1 MKRENFNS
9 RIGFILVSAGCAI
22 GIGNVWKFPY
32 LAGQNGGG
40 YFVLFYLLFLIIMGI
55 PVMTMELAVGRASR
69 KSAVLGYKALEPT
82 GSKWHWHGWAC
93 VIGCLLLMMYYTTV
107 SGWMLA
113 YFFKFVSGAF
123 TTVTVETSDS
133 VFANML
139 GNPVEMGIFMAI
151 TVAGGLLVCSGG
163 VQKGLEKVTKIMM
176 VCLLALIVVL
186 AVHSLTLSG
195 AAKGIDFYLRP
206 NMNTIRSVG
215 IFNVITNAM
224 NQAFFTLSLGIALA
238 KLDKRV
244 LLVDTDPQGDL
255 TKSLGWSNPDSLEIT
270 VANHIQAVID
280 GIDLQAREGILSH
293 KEGIDLMPANID
305 LASMEM
311 GIFMAMSREQILN
324 TWLSCIKDSY
334 DYVLIDCAPTLGI
347 LPVNAFVASDSV
359 LIPVSAEF
367 LPASAMTELLKT
379 INRVKR
385 QINPSLDVEGIL
397 ITLFDTRN
405 NLAREVEQ
413 TIRNQYGNAYRVF
426 DSIIPR
432 AVSAAETPAVG
443 VSIFAYDKRGK
454 VATAFTSLADEVV
467 CNG

>member
-1 MKRENFNS
+1 
-9 RIGFILVSAGCAI
+9 
-22 GIGNVWKFPY
+22 
-32 LAGQNGGG
+32 
-40 YFVLFYLLFLIIMGI
+40 
-55 PVMTMELAVGRASR
+55 MTCKTIAV
-69 KSAVLGYKALEPT
+69 
-82 GSKWHWHGWAC
+82 
-93 VIGCLLLMMYYTTV
+93 
-107 SGWMLA
+107 
-113 YFFKFVSGAF
+113 
-123 TTVTVETSDS
+123 
-133 VFANML
+133 AN
-139 GNPVEMGIFMAI
+139 
-151 TVAGGLLVCSGG
+151 
-163 VQKGLEKVTKIMM
+163 QKGGTGKT
-176 VCLLALIVVL
+176 A
-186 AVHSLTLSG
+186 T
-195 AAKGIDFYLRP
+195 
-206 NMNTIRSVG
+206 
-215 IFNVITNAM
+215 
-224 NQAFFTLSLGIALA
+224 TLSLGIALA

-413 TIRNQYGNAYRVF
+413 TIRNQYSDAYQALLDGRGDAFSTDNTEVLAWALENKGYEVGITSLG
-426 DSIIPR
+426 DPDTI
-432 AVSAAETPAVG
+432 APAVQKG
-443 VSIFAYDKRGK
+443 NKELLDFINDDIQKLGKENFFHKAYEKTLHPTYGDAAK
-454 VATAFTSLADEVV
+454 ADDLVVEGGEVK
-467 CNG
+467 

>member
-9 RIGFILVSAGCAI
+9 RIGFIFVSAGCAI

-69 KSAVLGYKALEPT
+69 KSAVLGYKALEPA

-206 NMNTIRSVG
+206 NMDTIRSVG

-224 NQAFFTLSLGIALA
+224 NQAFFTLSLGIAAMEIFGSYMHDDHTLTGEA
-238 KLDKRV
+238 VRICALDTFVAIMAGLIIFPACFSYNVELDHGPALIFMTLPKIFLGMPGGRV
-244 LLVDTDPQGDL
+244 WG
-255 TKSLGWSNPDSLEIT
+255 SLFFLFMTFASFSTVTAVFENLIASACDNWGWSRKKSVGI
-270 VANHIQAVID
+270 VGAV
-280 GIDLQAREGILSH
+280 LF
-293 KEGIDLMPANID
+293 
-305 LASMEM
+305 LASIPCVLGYNVWSGFHPMPGKDILDFEDFLVSSLLLPIGSLVYLLFCVSKRGWGFDKYLAECNKGT
-311 GIFMAMSREQILN
+311 GIKMSPKFKVYFR
-324 TWLSCIKDSY
+324 Y
-334 DYVLIDCAPTLGI
+334 I
-347 LPVNAFVASDSV
+347 LP
-359 LIPVSAEF
+359 
-367 LPASAMTELLKT
+367 
-379 INRVKR
+379 
-385 QINPSLDVEGIL
+385 IL
-397 ITLFDTRN
+397 IIIILVVGLVPLFR
-405 NLAREVEQ
+405 
-413 TIRNQYGNAYRVF
+413 
-426 DSIIPR
+426 
-432 AVSAAETPAVG
+432 
-443 VSIFAYDKRGK
+443 
-454 VATAFTSLADEVV
+454 
-467 CNG
+467 

>member
-1 MKRENFNS
+1 
-9 RIGFILVSAGCAI
+9 
-22 GIGNVWKFPY
+22 
-32 LAGQNGGG
+32 
-40 YFVLFYLLFLIIMGI
+40 
-55 PVMTMELAVGRASR
+55 MTCKTIAV
-69 KSAVLGYKALEPT
+69 
-82 GSKWHWHGWAC
+82 
-93 VIGCLLLMMYYTTV
+93 
-107 SGWMLA
+107 
-113 YFFKFVSGAF
+113 
-123 TTVTVETSDS
+123 
-133 VFANML
+133 AN
-139 GNPVEMGIFMAI
+139 
-151 TVAGGLLVCSGG
+151 
-163 VQKGLEKVTKIMM
+163 QKGGTGKT
-176 VCLLALIVVL
+176 A
-186 AVHSLTLSG
+186 T
-195 AAKGIDFYLRP
+195 
-206 NMNTIRSVG
+206 
-215 IFNVITNAM
+215 
-224 NQAFFTLSLGIALA
+224 TLSLGIALA

-255 TKSLGWSNPDSLEIT
+255 TKSLGWANPDSLEIT

-280 GIDLQAREGILSH
+280 GIDLQADEGILSH
-293 KEGIDLMPANID
+293 KEGVDLMPANID

-324 TWLSCIKDSY
+324 TWLSSIKDSY

-359 LIPVSAEF
+359 LIPASAEF

-413 TIRNQYGNAYRVF
+413 TIRSQYGNAYRVF

-454 VATAFTSLADEVV
+454 VATAFTNLADEVV

>member
-40 YFVLFYLLFLIIMGI
+40 YFVLFYLLFLVIMGI

-69 KSAVLGYKALEPT
+69 KSAVLGYKALEPA

-93 VIGCLLLMMYYTTV
+93 VIGCLLLMLYYTTV

-139 GNPVEMGIFMAI
+139 GTPVEMGIFMAI

-206 NMNTIRSVG
+206 NMDTIRSVG

-224 NQAFFTLSLGIALA
+224 NQAFFTLSLGIAAMEIFGSYMHDDHTLTGEA
-238 KLDKRV
+238 VRICALD
-244 LLVDTDPQGDL
+244 TF
-255 TKSLGWSNPDSLEIT
+255 
-270 VANHIQAVID
+270 VAIMAGLI
-280 GIDLQAREGILSH
+280 IF
-293 KEGIDLMPANID
+293 PACFSYNVELD
-305 LASMEM
+305 HGPAL
-311 GIFMAMSREQILN
+311 IFMTLPKIFLDMPGGRVWGSLFFLFMTFASFSTVTAVFEN
-324 TWLSCIKDSY
+324 
-334 DYVLIDCAPTLGI
+334 LIAKSPS
-347 LPVNAFVASDSV
+347 AS
-359 LIPVSAEF
+359 SARCSF
-367 LPASAMTELLKT
+367 LPASRAFSATT
-379 INRVKR
+379 YGAASTRCPGR
-385 QINPSLDVEGIL
+385 TFSIL
-397 ITLFDTRN
+397 RTFSSALCCCRS
-405 NLAREVEQ
+405 ARL
-413 TIRNQYGNAYRVF
+413 
-426 DSIIPR
+426 SICC
-432 AVSAAETPAVG
+432 SA
-443 VSIFAYDKRGK
+443 
-454 VATAFTSLADEVV
+454 
-467 CNG
+467 